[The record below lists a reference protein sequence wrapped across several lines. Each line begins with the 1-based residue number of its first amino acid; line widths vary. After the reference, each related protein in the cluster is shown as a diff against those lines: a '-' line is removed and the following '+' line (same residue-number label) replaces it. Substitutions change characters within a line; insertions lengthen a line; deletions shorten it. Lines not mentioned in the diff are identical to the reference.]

1 MPFSGISRVFF
12 VLATIA
18 LVLHIAHIGAGVL
31 VPLVIA
37 AFLSFLIV
45 TFKNLICDIP
55 LIGKKLPE
63 WFGFLVAFIAIA
75 AGFFLLILI
84 IRSNVAALVADA
96 PEYQRKLIALFD
108 RIRLLAP
115 PAIVDDSL
123 WQEMRRGIRV
133 GSLLSDVAEPLR
145 RLAASVVTIL
155 LYTGFLLAERGSF
168 AKKIAAAT
176 TSQERTK
183 SINEML
189 DDISFR
195 IRQYVSIKTLTSAL
209 TAILSYVVLLTIG
222 VDYASFWAV
231 LIFVLNF
238 IPIVGSI
245 VAVAF
250 PVLLT
255 IVQFG
260 NLSTFLIALAALTGV
275 QQLVG
280 SIIEPR
286 LLGASLNLS
295 PLVILLSLAIWG
307 AIWGMAGML
316 LCVPIMVAAM
326 IVLAEFESTR
336 AIAIFLSSNG
346 EVGQAARA
354 RESRA

>member
-1 MPFSGISRVFF
+1 MEVSGISRLFF
-12 VLATIA
+12 VLATLA
-18 LVLHIAHIGAGVL
+18 LILHIAHIGAGVL

-45 TFKNLICDIP
+45 TFKNLICEIP
-55 LIGKKLPE
+55 VIGKKLPG
-63 WFGFLVAFIAIA
+63 WLGFLIAFLAIAI
-75 AGFFLLILI
+75 GFFLLVQI
-84 IRSNVAALVADA
+84 IRSNVAALIADA
-96 PEYQRKLIALFD
+96 PEYQRKLIALLD
-108 RIRLLAP
+108 RVQALAP
-115 PAIVDDSL
+115 PGVIDDSL
-123 WQEMRRGIRV
+123 WQELRRNIRIGGV
-133 GSLLSDVAEPLR
+133 LSEVAEPLR
-145 RLAASVVTIL
+145 RLAASAFTIF

-176 TSQERTK
+176 ASPDRTK
-183 SINEML
+183 SVNEMI

-195 IRQYVSIKTLTSAL
+195 IRQYLSIKTFTSAL
-209 TAILSYVVLLTIG
+209 TAILSYVVLLMIG

-238 IPIVGSI
+238 IPIIGSI

-260 NLSTFLIALAALTGV
+260 SLSTFLIALAALTGV

-307 AIWGMAGML
+307 AIWGVAGML

-326 IVLAEFESTR
+326 IVLAQFDSTR
-336 AIAIFLSSNG
+336 AIAVFLSSNG
-346 EVGQAARA
+346 EVGQAAA
-354 RESRA
+354 PKKPLA